1 MELVS
6 IVFDED
12 IAYEVASGSSSALEV
27 ILPEFLDE
35 SVWERL
41 MVIKELT
48 YPLPIIVA
56 FSPTWLEVGLETV
69 LTRLAASFVSGVSLK
84 KSFNNPCLFQINR
97 AHNLGLSIIHN

>member
-1 MELVS
+1 MVS

-12 IAYEVASGSSSALEV
+12 AAHKVASKSVCALEV
-27 ILPEFLDE
+27 TLPEALDE
-35 SVWERL
+35 AVWEKL

-56 FSPTWLEVGLETV
+56 FSPTWLDAGLERV

-84 KSFNNPCLFQINR
+84 ESLSSPLLSQINR
-97 AHNLGLSIIHN
+97 AHNLGLTIIHN

>member
-1 MELVS
+1 MDLVL
-6 IVFDED
+6 IDFDEEN
-12 IAYEVASGSSSALEV
+12 AYEVASTSPSALE
-27 ILPEFLDE
+27 ITLPEHLDE

-48 YPLPIIVA
+48 YPLPIIVT
-56 FSPTWLEVGLETV
+56 FSPSWLDSGLEKI

-84 KSFNNPCLFQINR
+84 ESIDKPLLSQINR